1 MRYGGF
7 ILDTRF
13 NQYPLPTFA
22 KEFINH
28 LSVTNKAKTTQI
40 AYIYE
45 LCLFF
50 QYLCDSLPGFP
61 SSPADIEVSQVET
74 IGHRNVESYLS
85 WSNRERSNGPRALAR
100 KQAVIRSLYRYMLRE
115 DMISRDI
122 TSKLEPIYVNQKLP
136 KALEPNQI
144 ADLTDALE
152 TGIGLSKGQLKY
164 HVYTEKRDYAIVL
177 TLIGTGLRLSE
188 LCNLD
193 IGKTNIN
200 KRHFEIVRKGNK
212 ETIIYFNEDI
222 AQALNDYLLN
232 ERPRYVQNGIEALFL
247 SIQGNRISK
256 RAVQNLIAKYMGILK
271 SLGHNT
277 EGFSV
282 HKMRSTFATL
292 LLRETDN
299 LAIVQDA
306 LGHSD
311 PRTTRIYAKVLDEQL
326 KRAANLI
333 KFK

>member
-1 MRYGGF
+1 MDTGF
-7 ILDTRF
+7 
-13 NQYPLPTFA
+13 NPHHLPPFA
-22 KEFINH
+22 RNFINH
-28 LSVTNKAKTTQI
+28 LALTNKSKSTQI
-40 AYIYE
+40 AYTYE

-50 QYLCDSLPGFP
+50 HYLCSYMPDFP
-61 SSPADIEVSQVET
+61 SSPPEIELPLMENV
-74 IGHRNVESYLS
+74 GHRQIESYLS
-85 WSNRERSNGPRALAR
+85 WANTERTNGPRALAR
-100 KQAVIRSLYRYMLRE
+100 KQAVIKSLYRYLLRE
-115 DMISRDI
+115 DMIHKDVTI
-122 TSKLEPIYVNQKLP
+122 KLDPINVHQKLP
-136 KALEPNQI
+136 KALEPNEI

-152 TGIGLSKGQLKY
+152 TGIGLTDGQLKY

-188 LCNLD
+188 LCSLD
-193 IGKTNIN
+193 ISKTNLN
-200 KRHFEIVRKGNK
+200 KGYFEIIRKGNK
-212 ETIIYFNEDI
+212 ETLIYFNNDV
-222 AQALNDYLLN
+222 AKALNDYLRN
-232 ERPRYVQNGIEALFL
+232 ERSRYVNKDIDALFL

-256 RAVQNLIAKYMGILK
+256 RAVQNLIAKYMTILK
-271 SLGHNT
+271 TLGHNT

-282 HKMRSTFATL
+282 HKMRSTFATM

-326 KRAANLI
+326 RRAADLI

>member
-1 MRYGGF
+1 M
-7 ILDTRF
+7 DTRF
-13 NQYPLPTFA
+13 NRYPLPPFA
-22 KEFINH
+22 QDFINH
-28 LSVTNKAKTTQI
+28 LAVTNKSKSTQV
-40 AYIYE
+40 AYTYE

-50 QYLCDSLPGFP
+50 NYLCGSVPGFP
-61 SSPADIEVSQVET
+61 SSSADIELPHMET
-74 IGHRNVESYLS
+74 VGHRHVEAYLS
-85 WSNRERSNGPRALAR
+85 WANTERTNGPRALAR
-100 KQAVIRSLYRYMLRE
+100 KQAVVRSLYRYMLRE
-115 DMISRDI
+115 DMIHKDI
-122 TSKLEPIYVNQKLP
+122 TIKLDPINVNQKLP

-152 TGIGLSKGQLKY
+152 TGTGLSKGQLKY

-188 LCNLD
+188 LCNLT
-193 IGKTNIN
+193 ISKTNIN
-200 KRHFEIVRKGNK
+200 KGYFEIIRKGNK
-212 ETIIYFNEDI
+212 ETIIYFNDDV
-222 AQALNDYLLN
+222 AKALTDYFLN
-232 ERPRYVQNGIEALFL
+232 ERPRYVHKNADALFL

-256 RAVQNLIAKYMGILK
+256 RAVQNLIAKYMTVLK
-271 SLGHNT
+271 TLGHNT

-306 LGHSD
+306 LGHTD
-311 PRTTRIYAKVLDEQL
+311 PRTTRIYTKVLDEQL
-326 KRAANLI
+326 KRAADLI

>member
-1 MRYGGF
+1 MM
-7 ILDTRF
+7 DNRF
-13 NQYPLPTFA
+13 NHSPLPSFA
-22 KEFINH
+22 KDFINH
-28 LSVTNKAKTTQI
+28 LAVTNKSKSTQA
-40 AYIYE
+40 AYSQE

-50 QYLCDSLPGFP
+50 QFLSSSMPGFP
-61 SSPADIEVSQVET
+61 TSPEDIGLSLLET
-74 IGHRNVESYLS
+74 VGHRHIEGYLS
-85 WSNRERSNGPRALAR
+85 WANNERANGPRALAR
-100 KQAVIRSLYRYMLRE
+100 KQAVIKSLYRYLLRE
-115 DMISRDI
+115 DMIHKDVTI
-122 TSKLEPIYVNQKLP
+122 KLEPINVNQKLP

-144 ADLTDALE
+144 ADLTEVLE
-152 TGIGLSKGQLKY
+152 TGQGLSTGQLKY

-188 LCNLD
+188 LCNLN
-193 IGKTNIN
+193 ISKTSIHNGC
-200 KRHFEIVRKGNK
+200 FEIVRKGNK
-212 ETIIYFNEDI
+212 ETVIYFNDDV
-222 AQALNDYLLN
+222 AKALHDYLAN
-232 ERPRYVQNGIEALFL
+232 ERPRYVHKDVEALFL

-256 RAVQNLIAKYMGILK
+256 RAVQNLIAKYMTILQTF
-271 SLGHNT
+271 GHNT

-282 HKMRSTFATL
+282 HKMRSTFATM

-326 KRAANLI
+326 KRAASLI

>member
-1 MRYGGF
+1 MKDNYSAEF
-7 ILDTRF
+7 ST
-13 NQYPLPTFA
+13 LPHFA
-22 KEFINH
+22 QDYINH
-28 LSVTNKAKTTQI
+28 LAVINKSKNTQY
-40 AYIYE
+40 AYSNE
-45 LCLFF
+45 LRLFF
-50 QYLCDSLPGFP
+50 QFLCDSLPTFP
-61 SSPADIEVSQVET
+61 SSPEGINLLYHMDK
-74 IGHRNVESYLS
+74 IGHRDIEAYLS
-85 WSNRERSNGPRALAR
+85 WASIKRNNGVRALAR
-100 KQAVIRSLYRYMLRE
+100 KQAVIKSLYRYLLRE
-115 DMISRDI
+115 DMISKDVTI
-122 TSKLEPIYVNQKLP
+122 KLDPFNVNQKLP
-136 KALEPNQI
+136 KALEPNEI

-152 TGIGLSKGQLKY
+152 TGVGLSAGQLKY

-193 IGKTNIN
+193 ISKTNLN
-200 KRHFEIVRKGNK
+200 KGFFEILRKGNK
-212 ETIIYFNEDI
+212 ETVIYFNDDV
-222 AQALNDYLLN
+222 AKALNDYLQN
-232 ERPRYVQNGIEALFL
+232 ERPRYVRKNLDPLFL

-256 RAVQNLIAKYMGILK
+256 RAVQNLISKYMTILK
-271 SLGHNT
+271 TLGHNT

-326 KRAANLI
+326 KRAADLI